1 MKLANEQ
8 TNKKNFHIFKHE
20 QSFIRSITDPHRFP
34 CIAGSQSALNSSELI
49 GSKWKNHMLP
59 LTDRHCK
66 CVTRNKS
73 YDQSSGRKTKWTF
86 FCFFHRRFSLFKTG
100 GGGEGEWMGAQ
111 RMFSKSDQDT
121 TFPKKEEKKTNP
133 TNTATHRLLYLSKN
147 NIHMLKKRTGKK
159 NFLVE
164 ET

>member
-1 MKLANEQ
+1 MKLTNEQ

-86 FCFFHRRFSLFKTG
+86 FCSFHSRFSLFKTG
-100 GGGEGEWMGAQ
+100 GGGGGVDGRSADVQQEWSGYN
-111 RMFSKSDQDT
+111 FSKKR
-121 TFPKKEEKKTNP
+121 KKKLIQQIQQRIDFYIRVKIIFICWRKEQEKKT
-133 TNTATHRLLYLSKN
+133 LW
-147 NIHMLKKRTGKK
+147 
-159 NFLVE
+159 
-164 ET
+164 